1 MASESA
7 APLVLAGL
15 EKSRSWQEELYR
27 EVHQHPELS
36 HHENRTAGL
45 VADRLRGAGYEGHE
59 RVGGTGVVGVLRNGD
74 GPVVLLRADMDALPV
89 REATGLPY
97 ASEVTSTDAEGS
109 EVPVMH
115 ACGHDVHVACLAG
128 AAQLLAAGREHCAGT
143 VVALVQ
149 PAGGPPCG
157 RTCKRPRRPAT
168 GREEWSRAASPI
180 CCRPRRWRWPST

>member
-45 VADRLRGAGYEGHE
+45 VAGRLGGAGYEVHE

-109 EVPVMH
+109 EVPVIR
-115 ACGHDVHVACLAG
+115 ACDRAVHVAAVAG
-128 AAQLLAAGREHCAGT
+128 AAERVIPGDEHGGGA
-143 VVALVQ
+143 VVAPV
-149 PAGGPPCG
+149 
-157 RTCKRPRRPAT
+157 
-168 GREEWSRAASPI
+168 
-180 CCRPRRWRWPST
+180 